1 MKNLLFSILLWW
13 LTIFPCLSQDKV
25 EVEVRVRKEMVP
37 QNAIEQVNY
46 LFEKGIK
53 NLKWYQETTGDKI
66 SFEAKFK
73 FDRQF
78 YSVEFDTLGRL
89 EDIEIEISIDQI
101 PDESRKNLTAY
112 LEGEFQE
119 YTIFKIQRQ
128 LTGEIESL
136 KKYLERDSDKEVTI
150 HYEIVLAGK
159 AEEWDAWELLA
170 DSQGRFISIQ
180 KVLLKRFDNLIF

>member
-119 YTIFKIQRQ
+119 CTIFKIQRQ